1 MKFNMD
7 FFKNKINQENDFEVV
22 KQYIENNINDVE
34 RNTSPNYETEFVDKI
49 TDKELYHLSTQSQN
63 IINWFPFTK

>member
-7 FFKNKINQENDFEVV
+7 FFKNKINQESDFEVV

-49 TDKELYHLSTQSQN
+49 TDKELYHL
-63 IINWFPFTK
+63 

>member
-49 TDKELYHLSTQSQN
+49 KLSTNSFLESLSSQ
-63 IINWFPFTK
+63 KVKKL